1 MIKHITT
8 TPAKALEK
16 LKAGNARYIDAKVN
30 SEDISQAKRTDTLVN
45 GQKPYAIIITCC
57 NSGEYFYDRYRR
69 AVCYP
74 YCR

>member
-30 SEDISQAKRTDTLVN
+30 SEDISQAKRTDTLVTVRSLMRLLL
-45 GQKPYAIIITCC
+45 PALIP
-57 NSGEYFYDRYRR
+57 
-69 AVCYP
+69 A
-74 YCR
+74 

>member
-8 TPAKALEK
+8 TPAKVLEK

-45 GQKPYAIIITCC
+45 GRSLMRLLLPALIL
-57 NSGEYFYDRYRR
+57 
-69 AVCYP
+69 A
-74 YCR
+74 

>member
-45 GQKPYAIIITCC
+45 GQKP
-57 NSGEYFYDRYRR
+57 
-69 AVCYP
+69 
-74 YCR
+74 

>member
-30 SEDISQAKRTDTLVN
+30 SEDISQREQIPWLTVRSLMRLLLPALIL
-45 GQKPYAIIITCC
+45 A
-57 NSGEYFYDRYRR
+57 
-69 AVCYP
+69 
-74 YCR
+74 